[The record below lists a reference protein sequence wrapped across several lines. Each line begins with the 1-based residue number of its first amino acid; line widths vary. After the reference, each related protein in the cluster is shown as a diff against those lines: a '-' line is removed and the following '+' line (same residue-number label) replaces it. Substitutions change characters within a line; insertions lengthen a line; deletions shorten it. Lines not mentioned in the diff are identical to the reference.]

1 MRTTKVIAVLIVIA
15 VLTNIYWFKKYFD
28 STKVRNQNPPLKVT
42 EEAKNGMEINIY
54 HAELTKIDE
63 SPSAP
68 LAGGA
73 EVSLPS
79 DSCIGFK
86 HIDPVSLHDTLFA
99 GCNSERDKPLLH
111 IAEVTNGSKSM
122 NVFGEYDYTDC
133 SAGVEKCVVNMIINR
148 IEPIN

>member
-15 VLTNIYWFKKYFD
+15 VLTNIYWFKRYSD
-28 STKVRNQNPPLKVT
+28 STRVRNQNPPLEVT
-42 EEAKNGMEINIY
+42 REAKDGIEINIY
-54 HAELTKIDE
+54 HAELTKVKE
-63 SPSAP
+63 RSSAP
-68 LAGGA
+68 LAGGV

-79 DSCIGFK
+79 NSCIEFK

-111 IAEVTNGSKSM
+111 IAEVAHGGKSM

-133 SAGVEKCVVNMIINR
+133 SLGIEECVVNMIINR